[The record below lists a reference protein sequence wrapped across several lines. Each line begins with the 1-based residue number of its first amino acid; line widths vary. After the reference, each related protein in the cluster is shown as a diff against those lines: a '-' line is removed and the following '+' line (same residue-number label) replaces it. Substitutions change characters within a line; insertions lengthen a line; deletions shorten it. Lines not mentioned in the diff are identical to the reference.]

1 MISSLE
7 AVPQKPTTAKP
18 THLWL
23 RQTSVAVVPGSTTSL
38 LEEVVSNLLHHFG
51 LHGHQV
57 QAAPDDRTD
66 VLLTTAPFGKP
77 LGWRE
82 ALLFTARH
90 RFGLSRQPTLYT
102 LMHVLPAELRRL
114 LDHFRAVL
122 AKEPPHPADY
132 AFPGLSPRAC
142 RVLFEQGRRGGPILA
157 VERLVQAQ
165 SKSIRVILVVGED
178 RPLAAYHFD
187 LVGAHPRSEAEDLA
201 SFYDDIVLRIV
212 TTVNAREVT
221 EHQVIGEPIPYATW
235 RRLSTPTAMCVAGQR
250 LGERHFFTHMV
261 RIADLVPVPA
271 MTDAVASQY
280 SEGCFAT
287 WDPELGALVATVT
300 GSARPVDKGSITK
313 DDLAVIVG
321 VRPDGRGA
329 LTRRVEGKRDAPPSS
344 EAVEM
349 MDMDG
354 PLPSIGL
361 GPAWSTSAR
370 VPVARSKLH
379 GHRGVAAYDPRR
391 VEYVPLDP
399 PYYHYLVS
407 CATDAQ
413 ARGIKRCF
421 ARSEALQHPDDP
433 RQVAFTV
440 LPGHGVVIVEKWV
453 VGAAPFQ
460 VMWESM
466 DAGYLQVDNRIPQGP
481 MAYVPG
487 PGGRMVLEKEQLTQ

>member
-7 AVPQKPTTAKP
+7 AVPQKSTLAKP
-18 THLWL
+18 THPWL
-23 RQTSVAVVPGSTTSL
+23 RQTSMAAVPGTTTSL
-38 LEEVVSNLLHHFG
+38 LEEVVGNLLHHFR
-51 LHGHQV
+51 LQGHQV
-57 QAAPDDRTD
+57 QATPDDRTD
-66 VLLTTAPFGKP
+66 VILTTAPFGEP

-82 ALLFTARH
+82 ALIFTARH

-102 LMHVLPAELRRL
+102 LMHVLPAEFQRL

-132 AFPGLSPRAC
+132 AFPGLSPQAC

-165 SKSIRVILVVGED
+165 SKSIRVILVVGDD

-221 EHQVIGEPIPYATW
+221 EHQVIGQPIPCATW
-235 RRLSTPTAMCVAGQR
+235 QRLSTPAAMRVAGQQ
-250 LGERHFFTHMV
+250 LGERSFFTQTV

-271 MTDAVASQY
+271 VTDAVASQY

-287 WDPELGALVATVT
+287 WDAELGALIATVT
-300 GSARPVDKGSITK
+300 GSARPVDKGSITE

-344 EAVEM
+344 EAVEL
-349 MDMDG
+349 MDLDG
-354 PLPSIGL
+354 PLPSIDL
-361 GPAWSTSAR
+361 GPAWGTSAR

-379 GHRGVAAYDPRR
+379 GHRGIAAYDPRR

-487 PGGRMVLEKEQLTQ
+487 PGGRMVLEKEHLTQ

>member
-7 AVPQKPTTAKP
+7 AVPLKSTTARP
-18 THLWL
+18 THPWL
-23 RQTSVAVVPGSTTSL
+23 RRTSVAAVPGSTTSL
-38 LEEVVSNLLHHFG
+38 LDKVMRNLLHHFG
-51 LHGHQV
+51 LRGHQV
-57 QAAPDDRTD
+57 QAAPDDHTD
-66 VLLTTAPFGKP
+66 VILTTAPFGRP

-82 ALLFTARH
+82 ALIFTARH

-102 LMHVLPAELRRL
+102 LMHVLPAELQHL

-132 AFPGLSPRAC
+132 AFPGLSPQAC
-142 RVLFEQGRRGGPILA
+142 HVLSEQGRRGGPILA

-165 SKSIRVILVVGED
+165 SKSIRVILVVGDD

-221 EHQVIGEPIPYATW
+221 EHQVIGEPIPCATW
-235 RRLSTPTAMCVAGQR
+235 RRLSTPAAMCVAGQR
-250 LGERHFFTHMV
+250 LGERSFFTQMV

-271 MTDAVASQY
+271 VTDAVASQY

-287 WDPELGALVATVT
+287 WDPALGALVATVT
-300 GSARPVDKGSITK
+300 GSARPVDKGSITE

-329 LTRRVEGKRDAPPSS
+329 LTRRVEGKRNAPPSS
-344 EAVEM
+344 EAVEL

-354 PLPSIGL
+354 PLPSIDL
-361 GPAWSTSAR
+361 GPAWGTSAR

-379 GHRGVAAYDPRR
+379 GHRGIAAYDPRR

-433 RQVAFTV
+433 RQVVFTV

-466 DAGYLQVDNRIPQGP
+466 DGGYLQVDNRIPQGP

-487 PGGRMVLEKEQLTQ
+487 PGGRMVLEKEHLTQ

>member
-1 MISSLE
+1 VA
-7 AVPQKPTTAKP
+7 AVGGATTPLVEK
-18 THLWL
+18 
-23 RQTSVAVVPGSTTSL
+23 VVD
-38 LEEVVSNLLHHFG
+38 NLLHGFRR
-51 LHGHQV
+51 HGHHV
-57 QAAPDDRTD
+57 QATPDDRTD
-66 VLLTTAPFGKP
+66 VVLTSAPFGQP

-82 ALLFTARH
+82 SLLFTGR
-90 RFGLSRQPTLYT
+90 RRLGLEHQPTIFA
-102 LMHVLPAELRRL
+102 LMHARPAAFQRL
-114 LDHFRAVL
+114 LDQFRAVL
-122 AKEPPHPADY
+122 AKEPPGPADY
-132 AFPGLSPRAC
+132 AFPGLAPDAY

-157 VERLVQAQ
+157 LERLVQAQ
-165 SKSIRVILVVGED
+165 SKSIQVIMIVGDD
-178 RPLAAYHFD
+178 RPLVAYHFD
-187 LVGAHPRSEAEDLA
+187 LVGAHPRSRAKAHDPAFL
-201 SFYDDIVLRIV
+201 YDDVVLRVV
-212 TTVNAREVT
+212 TTVSADEVT
-221 EHQVIGEPIPYATW
+221 EHRAVGAPIPHATW
-235 RRLSTPTAMCVAGQR
+235 RRLSTPPAMRAAARQ
-250 LGERHFFTHMV
+250 LGARNFFTEMV

-271 MTDAVASQY
+271 VTDAVSSQY

-287 WDPELGALVATVT
+287 WDPTLGALVATVT
-300 GSARPVDKGSITK
+300 GSARPVDKGAVTE

-329 LTRRVEGKRDAPPSS
+329 LTRSVTGKHNEPPSS

-349 MDMDG
+349 MDMDR
-354 PLPSIGL
+354 PLPEIDL
-361 GPAWSTSAR
+361 GSEWGNPTR

-379 GHRGVAAYDPRR
+379 GHRGISAYDPRR

-453 VGAAPFQ
+453 AGAAPFQ

-487 PGGRMVLEKEQLTQ
+487 SDGRMQTCVEDLNS